1 MLDLNTVQTIAY
13 LAALKGLP
21 EQNALITMNKRARR
35 SAGNQNSTQHAE
47 RLPSTKLSLPLTKP
61 STKFELPL
69 KKNVDSLI
77 KDLEKEL
84 SGVQAE
90 VLDGFNKLERKIQCF
105 RKPKSQLIIEQK
117 NNCAEKHLEQLIIEM
132 EIQQLAESII

>member
-1 MLDLNTVQTIAY
+1 
-13 LAALKGLP
+13 
-21 EQNALITMNKRARR
+21 
-35 SAGNQNSTQHAE
+35 
-47 RLPSTKLSLPLTKP
+47 LTKP

-90 VLDGFNKLERKIQCF
+90 VLDGFNKLERKI
-105 RKPKSQLIIEQK
+105 
-117 NNCAEKHLEQLIIEM
+117 
-132 EIQQLAESII
+132 